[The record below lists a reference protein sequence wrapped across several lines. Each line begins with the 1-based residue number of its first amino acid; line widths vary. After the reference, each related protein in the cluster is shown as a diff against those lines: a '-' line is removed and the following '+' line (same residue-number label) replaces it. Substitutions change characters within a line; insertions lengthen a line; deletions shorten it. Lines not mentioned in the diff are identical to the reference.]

1 MAPKAKPLSEA
12 TKAALRKKAEGTR
25 FTYGQLA
32 AVYRRGQGAICR
44 AERKCQWLHGQWA
57 GSKFCFGHPRK
68 PDLLKKKK
76 KYGQEKRP
84 ALRTPGLSGYTSQ
97 NARQAIQ
104 RKVTSFWR
112 RRVIGSNSFVS
123 VSRALRRSHLA
134 RESRRLIRTS
144 VRRLRRV
151 KPDGVDVQELLEFKR
166 NVEQNKLESEGKY
179 TEARQALE
187 QQFRE
192 AAEAKDKRIA
202 ELEAR
207 VRELELIAPAN
218 TALADV
224 VHDPSIVFKA
234 DLLKPDQIEREAD
247 GTVVVV
253 NGYERKP
260 IGEWAKTLPSY
271 MQKAPKPRQWCAFRT
286 QHRWRHPARHKESFC
301 QRVLQPHRTVAA
313 FRTDR
318 DMYERLK
325 AAANR

>member
-1 MAPKAKPLSEA
+1 MSEEQNQEITSPAAPNNAELDALKNSIQALEKKNYELIGKLKEAK
-12 TKAALRKKAEGTR
+12 T
-25 FTYGQLA
+25 
-32 AVYRRGQGAICR
+32 I
-44 AERKCQWLHGQWA
+44 
-57 GSKFCFGHPRK
+57 
-68 PDLLKKKK
+68 
-76 KYGQEKRP
+76 
-84 ALRTPGLSGYTSQ
+84 
-97 NARQAIQ
+97 
-104 RKVTSFWR
+104 
-112 RRVIGSNSFVS
+112 
-123 VSRALRRSHLA
+123 
-134 RESRRLIRTS
+134 
-144 VRRLRRV
+144 
-151 KPDGVDVQELLEFKR
+151 PDGVDVQELLEFKR

-260 IGEWAKTLPSY
+260 IGEWAKSLPSY
-271 MQKAPKPRQWCAFRT
+271 MQKAPKPVGSGAPIWAQR
-286 QHRWRHPARHKESFC
+286 RWRHSTRHKESFC
-301 QRVLQPHRTVAA
+301 QRVLQPHRTVTALSHGPGYV
-313 FRTDR
+313 R
-318 DMYERLK
+318 EVESCC
-325 AAANR
+325 

>member
-1 MAPKAKPLSEA
+1 MSEEQNQEITSPAAPNNAELDALKNSIQALEKKNYELIGKLKEAKTIPE
-12 TKAALRKKAEGTR
+12 
-25 FTYGQLA
+25 
-32 AVYRRGQGAICR
+32 
-44 AERKCQWLHGQWA
+44 
-57 GSKFCFGHPRK
+57 
-68 PDLLKKKK
+68 
-76 KYGQEKRP
+76 
-84 ALRTPGLSGYTSQ
+84 
-97 NARQAIQ
+97 
-104 RKVTSFWR
+104 
-112 RRVIGSNSFVS
+112 
-123 VSRALRRSHLA
+123 
-134 RESRRLIRTS
+134 
-144 VRRLRRV
+144 
-151 KPDGVDVQELLEFKR
+151 GVDVQELLEFKR

-192 AAEAKDKRIA
+192 ASEAKDRRIA

-260 IGEWAKTLPSY
+260 IGEWAKSLPSY
-271 MQKAPKPRQWCAFRT
+271 MQKAPKPQGSGA
-286 QHRWRHPARHKESFC
+286 PAGRNMGSDVPPGKNPFSKESYNLTE
-301 QRVLQPHRTVAA
+301 QSRLY
-313 FRTDR
+313 RTDR

>member
-1 MAPKAKPLSEA
+1 MAEEQIQETTSPEAPDNSELNALKNSIQALEKKNFELIGKLKNAK
-12 TKAALRKKAEGTR
+12 T
-25 FTYGQLA
+25 
-32 AVYRRGQGAICR
+32 I
-44 AERKCQWLHGQWA
+44 
-57 GSKFCFGHPRK
+57 
-68 PDLLKKKK
+68 
-76 KYGQEKRP
+76 
-84 ALRTPGLSGYTSQ
+84 
-97 NARQAIQ
+97 
-104 RKVTSFWR
+104 
-112 RRVIGSNSFVS
+112 
-123 VSRALRRSHLA
+123 
-134 RESRRLIRTS
+134 
-144 VRRLRRV
+144 
-151 KPDGVDVQELLEFKR
+151 PDGVDVQELLEFKR
-166 NVEQNKLESEGKY
+166 TVEQNKLESEGKY

-192 AAEAKDKRIA
+192 ASEAKDKRIA

-260 IGEWAKTLPSY
+260 ISEWAKSLPSY
-271 MQKAPKPRQWCAFRT
+271 MQKAPKPQGSGA
-286 QHRWRHPARHKESFC
+286 PAGRNMGSDVPPGKNPFSPESYNLTE
-301 QRVLQPHRTVAA
+301 QSRLY
-313 FRTDR
+313 RTDR

>member
-1 MAPKAKPLSEA
+1 MSEEQNQEITSPAAPNNSELDALKNSIQALEKKNYELIGKLKEAK
-12 TKAALRKKAEGTR
+12 T
-25 FTYGQLA
+25 
-32 AVYRRGQGAICR
+32 V
-44 AERKCQWLHGQWA
+44 
-57 GSKFCFGHPRK
+57 
-68 PDLLKKKK
+68 
-76 KYGQEKRP
+76 
-84 ALRTPGLSGYTSQ
+84 
-97 NARQAIQ
+97 
-104 RKVTSFWR
+104 
-112 RRVIGSNSFVS
+112 
-123 VSRALRRSHLA
+123 
-134 RESRRLIRTS
+134 
-144 VRRLRRV
+144 
-151 KPDGVDVQELLEFKR
+151 PDGVDVQELLEFKR

-234 DLLKPDQIEREAD
+234 QLLKPDQIEREAD

-260 IGEWAKTLPSY
+260 IGEWARSLPSY
-271 MQKAPKPRQWCAFRT
+271 MQKAPKPVGSGAPSGRMSGDNSYGGKNPFSRETFNLTEQSR
-286 QHRWRHPARHKESFC
+286 
-301 QRVLQPHRTVAA
+301 LY
-313 FRTDR
+313 RTDR